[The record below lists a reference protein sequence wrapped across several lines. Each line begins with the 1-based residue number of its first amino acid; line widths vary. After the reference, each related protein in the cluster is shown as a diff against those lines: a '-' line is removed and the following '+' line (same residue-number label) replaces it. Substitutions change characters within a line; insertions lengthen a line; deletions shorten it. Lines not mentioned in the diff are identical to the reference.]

1 MDIEKAEPIP
11 NPGSEEAIDLGCSCP
26 IMDNSYGE
34 GYMGMEGVFVYNAGC
49 SLHGESL
56 RGVMD
61 ENKEH

>member
-1 MDIEKAEPIP
+1 MDKEDNIP
-11 NPGSEEAIDLGCSCP
+11 TPGSDEAIDLGCICP

-56 RGVMD
+56 REVKD
-61 ENKEH
+61 DNKEH

>member
-1 MDIEKAEPIP
+1 MDKDTIP
-11 NPGSEEAIDLGCSCP
+11 NPGSDEAVDLGCSCP

-34 GYMGMEGVFVYNAGC
+34 GYMEMEGVFVYNVGC

-56 RGVMD
+56 REVTD